1 MRRRLLLASAIPV
14 AAAVILLGVPLGV
27 LAQHEVTNEAVLRLT
42 GQAEAL
48 ARAVHDRIEDD
59 RPLTAATVTPCWR
72 PIRTPS

>member
-59 RPLTAATVTPCWR
+59 RPLTDDRHAPAGAPV
-72 PIRTPS
+72 RTPS